1 MSDDILYRTATLT
14 RNADGGDGERT
25 VTMTIVPYGVETD
38 IGWGVR
44 ESFAPGSI
52 TPYDDAQGV
61 LLRLEH
67 EHTIGRFTALED
79 TPDGCQGTAVIA
91 RTPAGDEAWELVRS
105 GVLTRCS
112 IGFRPSASTREVTEN
127 EDGTESWRWT
137 SAAIIEASLVSFPA
151 HPGATVNEY
160 RNHNHD
166 HDHDRRE
173 HAMHN
178 TTATATAAVE
188 DTAARA
194 ETAAIDDL
202 TREVAL
208 IRTRLDEMP
217 TAAPAAPVFRSFGDY
232 AKAAARGDEA
242 ARAFEGSTLTDAIK
256 RPEWLGVLTS
266 RMAAKQPV
274 LNMFTHSYDLPSSGM
289 SLEYGKHS
297 TSTVTVAQHAEAEAL
312 KAGKVAM
319 TTGTASVKT
328 YGGIGAM
335 TREAIER
342 STVNLLDDLLSEQAV
357 AYARA
362 IEADVRAEFERV
374 VTAAEEDPIA
384 TSTLASTTTA
394 WWLGAVLDLIDAYD
408 DTAHTLT
415 GLAVSRDVFMHLAS
429 LKEDR
434 TALQI
439 TGAPDDK
446 IGTLTVNVPAA
457 NLYGLTVTRVPNWTG
472 PHAVAYDTAAIRC
485 KESAGAPLRLEQD
498 DITNL
503 TRSFAVYG
511 YAAIFTPAADAIK
524 SLSLKAA

>member
-1 MSDDILYRTATLT
+1 
-14 RNADGGDGERT
+14 
-25 VTMTIVPYGVETD
+25 
-38 IGWGVR
+38 
-44 ESFAPGSI
+44 
-52 TPYDDAQGV
+52 
-61 LLRLEH
+61 
-67 EHTIGRFTALED
+67 
-79 TPDGCQGTAVIA
+79 
-91 RTPAGDEAWELVRS
+91 
-105 GVLTRCS
+105 
-112 IGFRPSASTREVTEN
+112 
-127 EDGTESWRWT
+127 
-137 SAAIIEASLVSFPA
+137 
-151 HPGATVNEY
+151 
-160 RNHNHD
+160 
-166 HDHDRRE
+166 
-173 HAMHN
+173 
-178 TTATATAAVE
+178 
-188 DTAARA
+188 
-194 ETAAIDDL
+194 
-202 TREVAL
+202 
-208 IRTRLDEMP
+208 
-217 TAAPAAPVFRSFGDY
+217 
-232 AKAAARGDEA
+232 
-242 ARAFEGSTLTDAIK
+242 
-256 RPEWLGVLTS
+256 
-266 RMAAKQPV
+266 
-274 LNMFTHSYDLPSSGM
+274 
-289 SLEYGKHS
+289 
-297 TSTVTVAQHAEAEAL
+297 
-312 KAGKVAM
+312 
-319 TTGTASVKT
+319 
-328 YGGIGAM
+328 M